1 MQNVQN
7 KTVLVIDDDAT
18 IRKLISHHLISNKFN
33 VLMAEN
39 AEDAFQ
45 ILDDHSIDIVLCDV
59 TLGNM
64 DGFTFCQ
71 KVRENEKHRL
81 IPFVFVT
88 AKSSL
93 SDKSS
98 PPTSIPFDLS
108 LSELFAVTNTKGIN
122 RCFSFSRTF

>member
-1 MQNVQN
+1 
-7 KTVLVIDDDAT
+7 
-18 IRKLISHHLISNKFN
+18 
-33 VLMAEN
+33 MAEN

-93 SDKSS
+93 SDKSKGMEVGGDDFI
-98 PPTSIPFDLS
+98 TKPFDVDELHHETQQQS
-108 LSELFAVTNTKGIN
+108 LCGHIKLEISLQILF
-122 RCFSFSRTF
+122 